1 MSHFLFRVCACA
13 PVLLAAIA
21 TSARHEIHAGD
32 FIPIYG
38 GPTYSDLTGGYRLN
52 AVSSA
57 GEDDTD
63 PPYIE
68 LPSIQGA
75 VNDAGVA
82 VGNFLRVDA
91 PLSSTEIPAYSTVMK
106 WSATLPPTPL
116 DPPSP
121 NAPIVARAI
130 NNAGVVAGAVVNGRT
145 VQLRSTGSSSSG
157 GVFNAARWDASGALT
172 MLSGLGPSSNYSIV
186 AAINNQVTI
195 IGIADAA
202 NPFSPRAVRWEANS
216 TNATE
221 LTAPNFDPFALSGSQ
236 AFAINNSNVVSGFFT
251 QSRPL
256 PTASVSFEAVRWD
269 AGQLVGSRLE
279 GLSHPLGSSAGAA
292 ALSIN
297 DSGSSVGYARVYN
310 ASGVTTGIRPVYW
323 DPTGTPTQLG
333 DLGTVSDNSAAR
345 PYALGNK
352 QCRNNYWKCLRG
364 RVFSAARCPL
374 GPR

>member
-1 MSHFLFRVCACA
+1 MVGQPTRIR
-13 PVLLAAIA
+13 LAAIV
-21 TSARHEIHAGD
+21 SML
-32 FIPIYG
+32 F
-38 GPTYSDLTGGYRLN
+38 
-52 AVSSA
+52 SSA

-68 LPSIQGA
+68 VPSIQGA

-145 VQLRSTGSSSSG
+145 VQLSSTGGSSSG
-157 GVFNAARWDASGALT
+157 GAFNAARWDASGAIPL
-172 MLSGLGPSSNYSIV
+172 LSGLGSSSNYSIV
-186 AAINNQVTI
+186 AAINDQGTI
-195 IGIADAA
+195 IGIAYAA
-202 NPFSPRAVRWEANS
+202 NPFSPRRALEANS

-256 PTASVSFEAVRWD
+256 PTAGVSFEAVRWD
-269 AGQLVGSRLE
+269 AGQSVGSRLE
-279 GLSHPLGSSAGAA
+279 GLSHPFGTTAGAA

-297 DSGSSVGYARVYN
+297 DSGSSVGYA
-310 ASGVTTGIRPVYW
+310 SGLAMRAEFQQAFGQSI
-323 DPTGTPTQLG
+323 GTRR
-333 DLGTVSDNSAAR
+333 AR
-345 PYALGNK
+345 PLN
-352 QCRNNYWKCLRG
+352 
-364 RVFSAARCPL
+364 
-374 GPR
+374 